1 MKPAH
6 YNDKK
11 IQTNLMNQYILVDND
26 KEMHDY
32 SFKFA
37 PIGAAIGGGFN
48 HASKLIPKKYKETMM
63 GSDKDKQI
71 EVQDGVFQVVD
82 AKEAIASGQKVI

>member
-1 MKPAH
+1 
-6 YNDKK
+6 
-11 IQTNLMNQYILVDND
+11 MNYYILVDND

-63 GSDKDKQI
+63 GSDKDK
-71 EVQDGVFQVVD
+71 
-82 AKEAIASGQKVI
+82 